1 MQSKSFLDILCDMKK
16 QGKKKQETR
25 ITFDTKVDAIQKKYG
40 VTLDVNPDKKLG
52 EFLRESGYPSL
63 AKMLQEA

>member
-1 MQSKSFLDILCDMKK
+1 MKK
-16 QGKKKQETR
+16 RSKKTQIPR
-25 ITFDTKVDAIQKKYG
+25 ITFDTKVDAIQRKYG
-40 VTLDVNPDKKLG
+40 VTLDADPDKKLG